1 MVVLEVYIP
10 CELRCILHI
19 KKGFYVCD
27 MYMVK
32 RALFHYIR
40 GNLGCYVAADFLK
53 PILSVMLRVHAQNLN
68 NGKLHGKSDAT

>member
-1 MVVLEVYIP
+1 MYFT
-10 CELRCILHI
+10 I

-40 GNLGCYVAADFLK
+40 GNLGCYVAADL
-53 PILSVMLRVHAQNLN
+53 P
-68 NGKLHGKSDAT
+68 GKAYSLGNVTCACLELEQWKTTR